1 MEALGC
7 PGVRGGGWLDLM
19 PLSRRTVDKYERLL
33 RLHLEPELGSVELV
47 DTWTKS
53 RAWARS
59 NARAACRRRA
69 PRRTAQVPA
78 GPLQFGGIRA
88 SAARSSFV
96 ASSPSLTV
104 RPTKPRLTG
113 SRRTASRA
121 T

>member
-78 GPLQFGGIRA
+78 GPLQSVGSGRRRPDRA
-88 SAARSSFV
+88 
-96 ASSPSLTV
+96 L
-104 RPTKPRLTG
+104 
-113 SRRTASRA
+113 SRRLHRSRSGRRSRG
-121 T
+121 